1 MKFWEIGKRNLK
13 EIYRNPVLLG
23 FLLGMPLAFMLV
35 FVAATGGGQVGP
47 IAMSVVDEDSSENS
61 TAFIQ
66 YVGSDIG
73 GASAIE
79 LSEPIYS
86 EESQAQQD
94 LDEGKISFYLLIPS
108 GFQAA
113 QQTQQTINLELIY
126 KAADPMLGLQ
136 LKPLIEAVGSEFLGV
151 APPFNVELKETES
164 KIKNL
169 AVNFYAPGIVV
180 FGLMILIS
188 TAAEIIAGDREK
200 GFLARM
206 FTTPVKPSDFIL
218 GYTLPFIPVL
228 ILSTLIYLGVGMAL
242 GLTVVG
248 NLGHAFL
255 IFFLIGL
262 CGIGLGMI
270 VGSLVKS
277 ESQAGVSWIFIVP
290 IAMISGTMFTV
301 EYMPSALRSVAGV
314 LPFIHAVDA
323 SRAVINGSSFSAIV
337 SDIYWLVGWAVALFA
352 AGILLFRRTMVS

>member
-1 MKFWEIGKRNLK
+1 MNFWEIGKRNLK

-23 FLLGMPLAFMLV
+23 FLLGMPVAFMLV
-35 FVAATGGGQVGP
+35 FCAAAGGGQASP
-47 IAMSVVDEDSSENS
+47 IAMSIVDEDLSQTSS
-61 TAFIQ
+61 AFRQNLGNIE
-66 YVGSDIG
+66 
-73 GASAIE
+73 AIE
-79 LSEPIYS
+79 VNESIYS
-86 EESQAQQD
+86 EKSQAQED
-94 LDEGKISFYLLIPS
+94 LEDGRISLYLFIPS
-108 GFQAA
+108 GFEEATQA
-113 QQTQQTINLELIY
+113 QQTVNLELAY
-126 KAADPMLGLQ
+126 KEADPMIGLQ
-136 LKPLIEAVGSEFLGV
+136 LKPIIEAVGFEFLGT
-151 APPFNVELKETES
+151 APPLNVELKGTES
-164 KIKNL
+164 KIKNP

-188 TAAEIIAGDREK
+188 TAAGIIAGDREK

-206 FTTPVKPSDFIL
+206 FTTPARPWDFIL
-218 GYTLPFIPVL
+218 GYSLPFIPVL
-228 ILSTLIYLGVGMAL
+228 IISTFIYLGVGMAL

-262 CGIGLGMI
+262 CAIGIGMI

-301 EYMPSALRSVAGV
+301 ERMPSAIRSVAGA

-323 SRAVINGSSFSAIV
+323 SRAVLNGSSFSAIV
-337 SDIYWLVGWAVALFA
+337 LDLYWLIGWAVVLFA
-352 AGILLFRRTMVS
+352 IGILLFRRTMVS

>member
-13 EIYRNPVLLG
+13 EISRNPVLLG
-23 FLLGMPLAFMLV
+23 FLLGMPVAFMLV
-35 FVAATGGGQVGP
+35 FCAAAGGGQASP
-47 IAMSVVDEDSSENS
+47 IDMSIVDEDRSQNS
-61 TAFIQ
+61 IAFIQ
-66 YVGSDIG
+66 YLGSVD
-73 GASAIE
+73 AIE
-79 LSEPIYS
+79 LNEPIYS
-86 EESQAQQD
+86 QESQAQED
-94 LDEGKISFYLLIPS
+94 LENGKISFYLFIPS

-113 QQTQQTINLELIY
+113 QQAQQTINLELAY
-126 KAADPMLGLQ
+126 KEADPMIGLQ
-136 LKPLIEAVGSEFLGV
+136 VKPIIEAVGSEFLGV
-151 APPFNVELKETES
+151 APPLNVELKGTES
-164 KIKNL
+164 KIKNP

-206 FTTPVKPSDFIL
+206 FTTPARPWDFIL
-218 GYTLPFIPVL
+218 GYSLPFIPVL
-228 ILSTLIYLGVGMAL
+228 IVSTFIYLGVGMAL

-255 IFFLIGL
+255 IFFL
-262 CGIGLGMI
+262 I

-301 EYMPSALRSVAGV
+301 EYMPSALKSVAGA

-323 SRAVINGSSFSAIV
+323 SRAVLNGSSFSAIIL
-337 SDIYWLVGWAVALFA
+337 DLYWLAGWAVVLFA
-352 AGILLFRRTMVS
+352 VGIVLFRRTMVS